1 MMSGVDSRY
10 ILEVLKF
17 EYNRRLTETLREA
30 EIFDA
35 QGNIIIKPDLKVRHK
50 KSGYEYTVDRVEGD
64 TPGNVRVILREPD
77 EPRFDPPPEGEE
89 LLGSPS
95 DGVLAEDDVTIQG
108 NGVEVVV
115 PGVAPVAVPEEE
127 TVDDE
132 YFIVNEEDFE
142 EEYEVN

>member
-1 MMSGVDSRY
+1 MSGVDSRY

-64 TPGNVRVILREPD
+64 TPGNVRVVLREPD

-115 PGVAPVAVPEEE
+115 PGVAPVTVPEEE

>member
-1 MMSGVDSRY
+1 MSGVDSRY

-64 TPGNVRVILREPD
+64 TPGNVRVVLREPD
-77 EPRFDPPPEGEE
+77 EPRFEPPPEGEE

>member
-1 MMSGVDSRY
+1 MSGVDSRY

-64 TPGNVRVILREPD
+64 APGNVRVVLREPD
-77 EPRFDPPPEGEE
+77 EPRFDPPPAGEE

-127 TVDDE
+127 VADDE

>member
-1 MMSGVDSRY
+1 MSGVDSRY

-64 TPGNVRVILREPD
+64 APGNVRVVLREPD
-77 EPRFDPPPEGEE
+77 EPRFDPPPAGEE

-127 TVDDE
+127 VADDE
-132 YFIVNEEDFE
+132 YFIVNEKDFE

>member
-1 MMSGVDSRY
+1 MSGVDSRY

-64 TPGNVRVILREPD
+64 TPGNVRVVLREPD
-77 EPRFDPPPEGEE
+77 EPRFEPPPEGEE

-115 PGVAPVAVPEEE
+115 PGVAPVTVPEEE

>member
-1 MMSGVDSRY
+1 MSGVDSRY

>member
-1 MMSGVDSRY
+1 MSSVDSRY

-17 EYNRRLTETLREA
+17 EYNQRLSETLREA

-64 TPGNVRVILREPD
+64 VPGSVKIVLREPD
-77 EPRFDPPPEGEE
+77 EPRFEPPPEGEE
-89 LLGSPS
+89 VLGGPQ
-95 DGVLAEDDVTIQG
+95 DGVLAEDDLTIQG

-115 PGVAPVAVPEEE
+115 PGVAPVEVPEEE
-127 TVDDE
+127 AEDEE
-132 YFIVNEEDFE
+132 YFVVDEKDFE
-142 EEYEVN
+142 EEYEVK